1 MPRYDLNK
9 FIHVLQFPENRARYD
24 ADPEGFLGEFGLSR
38 EEVQAVLSADI
49 RTLWMKGANPYLL
62 RVFQFWNQISD
73 ADFEKAL
80 EGFSFLESIRPGGTH
95 G

>member
-1 MPRYDLNK
+1 MSRYSLNK
-9 FIHVLQFPENRARYD
+9 FIHTLQFPESRARYD
-24 ADPEGFLGEFGLSR
+24 ADPENFLGGFDLTQ

-49 RTLWMKGANPYLL
+49 RALWMKGVNPYLL
-62 RVFQFWNQISD
+62 RVFQFWNKISD

-80 EGFSFLESIRPGGTH
+80 KGFSFLESIRPGGTH